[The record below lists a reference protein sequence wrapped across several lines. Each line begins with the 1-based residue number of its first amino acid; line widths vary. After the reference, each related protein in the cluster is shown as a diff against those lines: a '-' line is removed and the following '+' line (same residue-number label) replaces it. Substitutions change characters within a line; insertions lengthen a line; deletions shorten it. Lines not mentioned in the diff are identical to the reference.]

1 MSTSYSCKCKK
12 CGEVYYVFT
21 GIGTLMPMGYR
32 RTLDEIRQGVW
43 GEEYKQTLA
52 DNPLMAVDV
61 EEEVYI
67 CGTCGRWKNEKN
79 MNLYAPNHPE
89 EKTVAEKGCEPFVMR
104 ADLLENYRLVKRRVH
119 YCDCGKR
126 MRRATDSE
134 ARNLPCPHCGE
145 VNTAKTPVLWD

>member
-1 MSTSYSCKCKK
+1 MSKGYNFKCKK
-12 CGEVYYVFT
+12 CGEEYSVFT
-21 GIGTLMPMGYR
+21 GIGMLMPMEYR
-32 RTLDEIRQGVW
+32 QTLDEIRQGVW

-79 MNLYAPNHPE
+79 MDLYAPNHPE

-119 YCDCGKR
+119 YCECGKR

-145 VNTAKTPVLWD
+145 VNTAQTPVLWD

>member
-1 MSTSYSCKCKK
+1 MSKGYNFKCKK
-12 CGEVYYVFT
+12 CGEEYSVFT

-43 GEEYKQTLA
+43 GEEYRQAFA

-79 MNLYAPNHPE
+79 MDHYAPDHPE
-89 EKTVAEKGCEPFVMR
+89 EKAVGEQASYVMPAELYE
-104 ADLLENYRLVKRRVH
+104 DYHLVKRKVH
-119 YCDCGKR
+119 FCDCGKR

-145 VNTAKTPVLWD
+145 ANTAQTPVLWD